1 MLHPLVK
8 EVIQSCKEDNS
19 YVIKLKW
26 DTIDEVKELLH
37 KNGEY
42 LYAIGTYIEKYSFEG
57 KELSFYKNGKIVVK
71 EVIDI
76 DAFIQRL
83 LENK

>member
-19 YVIKLKW
+19 YVIQLKW
-26 DTIDEVKELLH
+26 DSINEVKELLH
-37 KNGEY
+37 KNSEY
-42 LYAIGTYIEKYSFEG
+42 LYAIGRYIEKYSFKG

-71 EVIDI
+71 EVTDI
-76 DAFIQRL
+76 DTFIQKL
-83 LENK
+83 LE